1 MQVASTKQFRKVVRK
16 YLAKKGITV
25 INSFTNGSAR
35 KDTNPRRT
43 VGFWAPR
50 ATVLTAA
57 KIEKKLNKKGLTAD
71 TRLTSSDAGHNYIR
85 GTCNL

>member
-1 MQVASTKQFRKVVRK
+1 MEVASTKQFRKVVRK

-25 INSFTNGSAR
+25 LTSFTNGSAR
-35 KDTNPRRT
+35 KDSNPRRT

-50 ATVLTAA
+50 ATVKVAA

-71 TRLTSSDAGHNYIR
+71 TRLTTSEAGHNYIR
-85 GTCNL
+85 GTCDL

>member
-25 INSFTNGSAR
+25 LNSFTNGSAR
-35 KDTNPRRT
+35 KDCNPRRT

-50 ATVLTAA
+50 ATEKTAI
-57 KIEKKLNKKGLTAD
+57 KIERKLNKKGLTAG
-71 TRLTSSDAGHNYIR
+71 TRLTTSEFGNNYIR